1 MARPKAQPLYNTIA
15 SCPSTSKGWV
25 GNSVRD
31 QAGDTGGQSAEDSDQ
46 HSAGK
51 TATTRSEGC
60 STVSSPNTGKTTSS
74 LTVSSDSSITRR
86 AKPSQAVILATIPYT
101 VYQPERTSQPISHR
115 KEPSVN
121 VVSTVLQQQ
130 TNQSREQQQTANV
143 VSTAQQ
149 QSHHARWHQTAKTV
163 TARLQGGIGVDRGP
177 ARGAALVVRLGLAV
191 EGQVIVTERR

>member
-1 MARPKAQPLYNTIA
+1 MDSQQKILISTQPEKQQHHGVKDAPQSRHQIQEKQRVASQSVQIAQ
-15 SCPSTSKGWV
+15 
-25 GNSVRD
+25 
-31 QAGDTGGQSAEDSDQ
+31 
-46 HSAGK
+46 
-51 TATTRSEGC
+51 
-60 STVSSPNTGKTTSS
+60 SP
-74 LTVSSDSSITRR
+74 DE
-86 AKPSQAVILATIPYT
+86 PSQAVILATIPYT

-130 TNQSREQQQTANV
+130 TNQSQEQQQTANV

-149 QSHHARWHQTAKTV
+149 HSHQARWHQTAKTV

-177 ARGAALVVRLGLAV
+177 ARGAALGVRLGLAV